1 MNDSRDLR
9 KRILK
14 MREINNIDQKNA
26 PFIRSSEQD
35 KKLNNRI
42 QINVLETNKN
52 KIKKNNFINLP
63 NEENIV
69 KKNIDF
75 DHSKNNQL
83 NNSYDAQFR
92 ILANKFNEI
101 LDVISDISSTVE
113 KLEKVTY
120 SKEKEYKVVRN
131 KLNWF
136 KLKPTVFILLI
147 GLFGLAFFYL
157 STYLET
163 LNIIIQDILSLV

>member
-35 KKLNNRI
+35 NKLNHRI

-136 KLKPTVFILLI
+136 KLKPIAFIFLI
-147 GLFGLAFFYL
+147 GLFGIAFFYL

>member
-1 MNDSRDLR
+1 MNDSIDLR

-14 MREINNIDQKNA
+14 MREINKIDKKNHLIVE
-26 PFIRSSEQD
+26 PLKHNNKLNYE
-35 KKLNNRI
+35 KKLNI
-42 QINVLETNKN
+42 LEPNI
-52 KIKKNNFINLP
+52 IKKDDAINSST
-63 NEENIV
+63 EEARV

-75 DHSKNNQL
+75 DHSKKNQL

-113 KLEKVTY
+113 KLEKVIY
-120 SKEKEYKVVRN
+120 SKEKEYKVARN

-136 KLKPTVFILLI
+136 KLKPTAFILFI

-157 STYLET
+157 STYIET

>member
-35 KKLNNRI
+35 NKLNHRI

-113 KLEKVTY
+113 KLEKVIY
-120 SKEKEYKVVRN
+120 SKEKEYKVVRS

-136 KLKPTVFILLI
+136 KLKPTAFILLI

>member
-35 KKLNNRI
+35 NKLNHRI

-136 KLKPTVFILLI
+136 KLKPTAFILLI